1 MADVFEG
8 GGDPTSEPEDPGVSG
23 DDTIIFE
30 TDVFNE
36 TAE

>member
-1 MADVFEG
+1 VSDSPGDVVLEPV
-8 GGDPTSEPEDPGVSG
+8 DPEWSG

-36 TAE
+36 TPE